1 MQELR
6 YILVALGGIAIAALL
21 IHGLWSNKKNRQA
34 PIKEKPL
41 GRMES
46 KSRNRD
52 DDAFDSDGIGQVR
65 VVSSGRRAEPKLH
78 RDEESR
84 QPELSRRSSLPAF
97 DDEDDEDDLPPP
109 VVRKPA
115 ARPVPP
121 PPPVYEEEEAYDE
134 PQPEVVE
141 EEPAAPVRKPAQVNR
156 RTPVYRSRPQREP
169 VMQVQDDEP
178 LVEPAYATAPTFGVR
193 NESVRAE
200 PVRAAEPEYK
210 PQPRHVAPEPVYE
223 EPVYDAPVEE
233 PRVAAQPV
241 EKIWQDVYVINLMG
255 RPGHELQ
262 GATLLSSLMA
272 LGFKFGEM
280 DIFHRHE
287 DANGKGE
294 VLFSMINMVK
304 PGTFNPYR
312 MEQFTTP
319 GVSLF
324 MQLPLRSN
332 AAFAFEDMLQAAD
345 QLASDLDAMLTDMER
360 SPLSDETIARY
371 RHELAAYEASRD

>member
-34 PIKEKPL
+34 PIKEKPI
-41 GRMES
+41 GRMDS
-46 KSRNRD
+46 KSRDRD
-52 DDAFDSDGIGQVR
+52 NDAFDSDGIGQVR
-65 VVSSGRRAEPKLH
+65 VVSGGRRAEPKL
-78 RDEESR
+78 RSEESR
-84 QPELSRRSSLPAF
+84 QPELGRRPAVPAF

-115 ARPVPP
+115 ARPVP

-223 EPVYDAPVEE
+223 EPVYEAPVEE
-233 PRVAAQPV
+233 PRVVAQPV

-345 QLASDLDAMLTDMER
+345 QLASDLDAMLTDMDR

>member
-21 IHGLWSNKKNRQA
+21 IHGLWSNRKNRQA

-46 KSRNRD
+46 KSRTRD
-52 DDAFDSDGIGQVR
+52 NDAFDSDGIGQVR
-65 VVSSGRRAEPKLH
+65 VVSGSRRAEPKLH
-78 RDEESR
+78 SDEAR
-84 QPELSRRSSLPAF
+84 QSDVSRRAPVPAF
-97 DDEDDEDDLPPP
+97 DDEDDDAELPPP
-109 VVRKPA
+109 VVRKPV
-115 ARPVPP
+115 ARPVA
-121 PPPVYEEEEAYDE
+121 PPPVYEED
-134 PQPEVVE
+134 E
-141 EEPAAPVRKPAQVNR
+141 EELEALQAETVEAAPAAPVHKPAQVIR
-156 RTPVYRSRPQREP
+156 RTPVHRSRPQREP
-169 VMQVQDDEP
+169 LLQPLDDEP

-193 NESVRAE
+193 E
-200 PVRAAEPEYK
+200 PVQAPAPEYK
-210 PQPRHVAPEPVYE
+210 QARYAVPEPAYEEPVYE
-223 EPVYDAPVEE
+223 EPVRE
-233 PRVAAQPV
+233 PLLDTPPV
-241 EKIWQDVYVINLMG
+241 EKIWQDVYVINLMA
-255 RPGHELQ
+255 RPGHDLQ
-262 GATLLSSLMA
+262 GATLLASLMA

-287 DANGKGE
+287 DLNGKGE

-312 MEQFTTP
+312 MEQFDTP

-332 AAFAFEDMLQAAD
+332 AAFAFEHMLQAAD
-345 QLASDLDAMLTDMER
+345 QLASDLDAMLTDMDR

>member
-223 EPVYDAPVEE
+223 EPVYEAPVEE
-233 PRVAAQPV
+233 PRVVAQPV

>member
-21 IHGLWSNKKNRQA
+21 IHGLWSNRKNRQA

-46 KSRNRD
+46 KSRDRD
-52 DDAFDSDGIGQVR
+52 SDAFDSDGIGQVR
-65 VVSSGRRAEPKLH
+65 VVSGGRRAEPKL
-78 RDEESR
+78 RSDEAH
-84 QPELSRRSSLPAF
+84 QPEPRRAATVPAF
-97 DDEDDEDDLPPP
+97 DDDEDDELPPP

-115 ARPVPP
+115 PRPVT
-121 PPPVYEEEEAYDE
+121 PPPVYEEEDDYDE
-134 PQPEVVE
+134 PSAEPVE
-141 EEPAAPVRKPAQVNR
+141 EVPAAPVRKPAQVIR
-156 RTPVYRSRPQREP
+156 RTPVHRSRPQREP
-169 VMQVQDDEP
+169 MMQPLDDEP
-178 LVEPAYATAPTFGVR
+178 LVEPAYAQAPTFGAR
-193 NESVRAE
+193 E
-200 PVRAAEPEYK
+200 PAQQQARYAQPVSAYEEPDYDD
-210 PQPRHVAPEPVYE
+210 EPAYE
-223 EPVYDAPVEE
+223 EPVQVAEPVQEL
-233 PRVAAQPV
+233 PPV
-241 EKIWQDVYVINLMG
+241 EKIWQDVYVINLMA
-255 RPGHELQ
+255 RPGHDLQ
-262 GATLLSSLMA
+262 GATLLSSLLA

-287 DANGKGE
+287 DLNGKGE

-312 MEQFTTP
+312 MEQFSTP

-332 AAFAFEDMLQAAD
+332 AAFAFEHMLQAAD
-345 QLASDLDAMLTDMER
+345 QLASDLDAMLTDASR
-360 SPLSDETIARY
+360 SPLSDDDIARY